1 MLECVPNAGNGLA
14 ALEIQK
20 KLNVS
25 STALEIKYR
34 IRTGNFLDLQR
45 SKTCWFVVRLVMDKF
60 NNSIIGK

>member
-1 MLECVPNAGNGLA
+1 MLEYVPNAGNGLA

-25 STALEIKYR
+25 SSALEIKYR

-45 SKTCWFVVRLVMDKF
+45 SKTCWFVVRLLMDKF

>member
-14 ALEIQK
+14 ANEIQK

-60 NNSIIGK
+60 NDGGP

>member
-1 MLECVPNAGNGLA
+1 LLECVPNAGNGLA
-14 ALEIQK
+14 AHEIQK

-25 STALEIKYR
+25 STALENKYR

>member
-25 STALEIKYR
+25 SSALEIKYR